1 MRTPLVLVSVLL
13 LGLGILSLLMPW
25 YTRREL
31 FFGVTVQPEFRR
43 TPPAR
48 RIVRGYRVGI
58 CGVLAVALSILLVTQ
73 PPVIALFTHV
83 LGTLVILVTAHH
95 AASKYA
101 TPRNSAVE
109 VDLSAPPER
118 VPGGAVAAFLPL
130 AWLIGLGGW
139 AAMNTARL
147 PAHVVIHWGMHGP
160 DRWVATTP
168 ESAVLLVALP
178 GLLCLVLAA
187 TAYGVLHRSRRI
199 STSGPAAASERQ
211 FRRRYALL
219 LLIVEYLIAG
229 LPLFMLL
236 DAPQAA
242 LRAWLVVLWITL
254 IVFLIQLARAG
265 QGGSRSG
272 GQTARAGQGAP
283 IGDAAPV
290 GDRTD
295 DARWLG
301 GMIYVNPA
309 DHALFVERRMGIGWT
324 LNFGNLWGWLLVL
337 GVIAVPLM
345 LRIALPPRSSFDT
358 PEAMVQAQA
367 AALTWLSSIDAG
379 DYTRSWDTAAT
390 LFRNSV
396 SEAQWV
402 SRVSA
407 LRGHLGALEG
417 RSVSSMRFRDA
428 PNGEYVVIKYNSSFE
443 HEAEAT
449 ETVTPMMDADG
460 KWHVSGYYIK

>member
-1 MRTPLVLVSVLL
+1 MRTPLILVSVLL
-13 LGLGILSLLMPW
+13 LGLSLLSLLMPW
-25 YTRREL
+25 YSRREL
-31 FFGVTVQPEFRR
+31 FFGVTVQPGFRR
-43 TPPAR
+43 TPRAKH
-48 RIVRGYRVGI
+48 IVRGYRAGI
-58 CGVLAVALSILLVTQ
+58 CGVLAVALYILLAMQ
-73 PPVIALFTHV
+73 PPVIALFTHI
-83 LGTLVILVTAHH
+83 LGTLVILIAAHH
-95 AASKYA
+95 AASENA
-101 TPRNSAVE
+101 SPRDPAVE
-109 VDLSAPPER
+109 VDLNAPPDGM
-118 VPGGAVAAFLPL
+118 PGGVLAASLPL
-130 AWLIGLGGW
+130 VWLIGLGVW

-147 PAHVVIHWGMHGP
+147 PPHIITHWGMHGP

-168 ESAVLLVALP
+168 ESAVLVVALP

-187 TAYGVLHRSRRI
+187 IAYGVLHWSRRI

-219 LLIVEYLIAG
+219 LLIVEYLIAV

-236 DAPQAA
+236 DVPRSA
-242 LRAWLVVLWITL
+242 LRTWLVVLWITL
-254 IVFLIQLARAG
+254 IVFLIQLTRAG

-272 GQTARAGQGAP
+272 GLTARAGQAAR

-301 GMIYVNPA
+301 GIIYVNPA

-324 LNFGNLWGWLLVL
+324 LNFGNLWAWLLVL
-337 GVIAVPLM
+337 GMIAVPLM
-345 LRIALPPRSSFDT
+345 LRIALPTHSSADT
-358 PEAMVQAQA
+358 PEARVQAQA
-367 AALTWLSSIDAG
+367 AALTWLASIDAG
-379 DYTRSWDTAAT
+379 DYTQSWDTAAT
-390 LFRNSV
+390 LFRNGV
-396 SEAQWV
+396 PEAQWV

-407 LRGHLGALEG
+407 LREHLGALRG
-417 RSVSSMRFRDA
+417 RSVFSMRFRDI
-428 PNGEYVVIKYNSSFE
+428 PDGEFVVIRYNSRFE